1 MPTMNVSLS
10 IVLDFILALRFR
22 REAYDCCG
30 LLTFH
35 CFLEHIHKLF
45 PLNSVESMTYIWI

>member
-1 MPTMNVSLS
+1 MNMSLS
-10 IVLDFILALRFR
+10 VLLNFILGLCFR

-35 CFLEHIHKLF
+35 RFLEHIHKFF